1 MLIHQLQKSY
11 LDGKQKETLM
21 ICVQIAG
28 DGKVIIQMDTKVK
41 ELKMR
46 LYEDQINVLKNKLHS
61 ISSTAQ
67 LYLFGSRVDDTKK
80 GGDIDLLIVS
90 NEITKKD
97 LRILRIEF
105 FKHFGEQKI
114 DMILDNGEFKNPF
127 TKHIIKKA
135 ILL

>member
-1 MLIHQLQKSY
+1 
-11 LDGKQKETLM
+11 
-21 ICVQIAG
+21 
-28 DGKVIIQMDTKVK
+28 
-41 ELKMR
+41 MR

-105 FKHFGEQKI
+105 FKHFGECTNCARCIEVCDDDALNFSITNFLRRDK
-114 DMILDNGEFKNPF
+114 
-127 TKHIIKKA
+127 
-135 ILL
+135 